1 MSNSSLPSSEQVR
14 LLAYKL
20 LRSCCLN
27 SFGLDI
33 KYVALNY
40 CVSTWN
46 SVVLNEVSFICL
58 KEMPSKD
65 QCLFPVFSPP
75 LCDPPFPLLQNFTLP
90 HYSPIY
96 LHHTLPLYCV
106 FYPFQP
112 FSLVH
117 TTLHSSVL
125 PPILPYLMWP
135 YPTLPHLVLPYL
147 ILHLTPFSILFL
159 AIKPISTLLCP
170 TQHST
175 LLSCYINWLNLF

>member
-125 PPILPYLMWP
+125 PPILPYLM
-135 YPTLPHLVLPYL
+135 
-147 ILHLTPFSILFL
+147 
-159 AIKPISTLLCP
+159 
-170 TQHST
+170 
-175 LLSCYINWLNLF
+175 